1 MPVDHL
7 EVHLLLDVCP
17 LYLGLEGANGEMI
30 TFIKKNTTVSAE
42 KTETFSTYDDNQSEV
57 LIQVF
62 EGERSMTRDN
72 KILGK
77 LKLCGI
83 SPMLRGQPRIDI
95 CFDIGVHGIL
105 NVSAMETSTKLKE
118 MIKIKNENSCLSED
132 EIERMVARAERYKA
146 EDEANKK
153 RIEANNDLES
163 YCYFMKDSNSKILDS
178 PKVDI
183 QILEEI
189 EELDNVIDEII
200 KWLENNLIT
209 ERENLRRNNLFL
221 KIS

>member
-1 MPVDHL
+1 
-7 EVHLLLDVCP
+7 
-17 LYLGLEGANGEMI
+17 
-30 TFIKKNTTVSAE
+30 
-42 KTETFSTYDDNQSEV
+42 
-57 LIQVF
+57 
-62 EGERSMTRDN
+62 
-72 KILGK
+72 
-77 LKLCGI
+77 
-83 SPMLRGQPRIDI
+83 MLRGQPRIDI

-105 NVSAMETSTKLKE
+105 NVSAMEMSTKLKE
-118 MIKIKNENSCLSED
+118 MIKIKNENSCLSKD
-132 EIERMVARAERYKA
+132 EIERMVARAERYKT
-146 EDEANKK
+146 EDEATKK

-189 EELDNVIDEII
+189 EELDNVIDDII